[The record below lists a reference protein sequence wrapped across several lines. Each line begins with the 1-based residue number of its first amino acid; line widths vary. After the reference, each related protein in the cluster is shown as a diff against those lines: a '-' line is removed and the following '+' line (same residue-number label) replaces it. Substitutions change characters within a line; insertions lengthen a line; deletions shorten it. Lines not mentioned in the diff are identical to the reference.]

1 MFNANTKTRMDPSSD
16 NEYNKNEKK
25 KDFNDNGFGEMFIT
39 V

>member
-16 NEYNKNEKK
+16 NGYNKNEK